1 LLKLNSSLCFCHSRA
16 GGNPLVTNK
25 VERDNSIKSN
35 MNFLEKIKIDLV
47 KEINKILGGESI
59 AVSDFEYPPEG
70 IGGDLSLPCF
80 NLAKQKKKSPVELA
94 KEIAEKIK
102 PGKNIAKI
110 EPTGLYLNFF
120 LNQEETAKTVLEEIL
135 KEKEKYGENKT
146 GKNKKVMIEFSN
158 ANTHKEYHVGH
169 LRNLCYGDAV
179 NKILSANGYKSI
191 PVSYINDF
199 GIHVAKTLWAYDK
212 FYTKEKIPKNK
223 GHFLG
228 EIYARAVKEIG
239 ESEELKKEVGEL
251 MSKIE
256 NRKGKEYKQ
265 WEKTRQWSIKQ
276 FSAIYKQLDVKFDN
290 IFYESEVIDEGRKMV
305 DELLLKKVLIKSRGA
320 IIANLEKDNLG
331 VLMFLRSDGTALY
344 PVADIPLA
352 IEKFKK
358 YKLDKSIYVV
368 DVRQGLY
375 FKQLFKVLSQL
386 GFKQEMIHLGYEFVK
401 LSSRMMSS
409 RTGNVITYETL
420 WEEAMERAKSE
431 TKVRHENWS
440 EKQIKAVAEKIVIGA
455 IKFEMIK
462 VGKEKIITFD
472 ANEALRFEGFTAAYI
487 QYTYARI
494 CSILRKAG
502 AAKKIKFLK
511 INFESLKEV
520 NEHKLSM
527 ALAKFS
533 EAIEKSAIVYNPAI
547 LAEYLHNLAKCFND
561 FYRDVPVLKADNEV
575 RLARVALLEAT
586 RIVLLRG
593 LSLLGIEAPERM

>member
-1 LLKLNSSLCFCHSRA
+1 
-16 GGNPLVTNK
+16 
-25 VERDNSIKSN
+25 
-35 MNFLEKIKIDLV
+35 MNFLEKIKIELA
-47 KEINKILGGESI
+47 KEINKILGGENI

-80 NLAKQKKKSPVELA
+80 NLAKENKKSPVELA
-94 KEIAEKIK
+94 KEISEKIK
-102 PGKNIAKI
+102 IGKNVAKV
-110 EPTGLYLNFF
+110 EPVGPYVNFF
-120 LNQEETAKTVLEEIL
+120 LDQTKISKIVLEQIL
-135 KEKEKYGENKT
+135 KEKEKYGEGKI
-146 GKNKKVMIEFSN
+146 GKNQKVMIEFSN

-179 NKILSANGYKSI
+179 NRILSASGYKSI

-212 FYTKEKIPKNK
+212 FYAKEKIPNNK

-239 ESEELKKEVGEL
+239 DSEESKKEVGGL
-251 MSKIE
+251 MRKIE
-256 NRKGKEYKQ
+256 SRKGKEYKLWQ
-265 WEKTRQWSIKQ
+265 KTRQWSIKQ
-276 FSAIYKQLDVKFDN
+276 FSSIYKELGVKFDQ
-290 IFYESEVIDEGRKMV
+290 IFYESEVIDEGREMV
-305 DELLLKKVLIKSRGA
+305 DDLIKKNVLIKSQGA
-320 IIANLEKDNLG
+320 IIADLEKYGLG

-352 IEKFKK
+352 IKKFKK

-375 FKQLFKVLSQL
+375 FKQLFKVLNQL

-401 LSSRMMSS
+401 LSSGMMSS

-431 TKVRHENWS
+431 TKIRHENWS
-440 EKQIKAVAEKIVIGA
+440 EKQIEAVAEKIVIGA

-494 CSILRKAG
+494 SSIIRKAG
-502 AAKKIKFLK
+502 AAKKIQFSK
-511 INFESLKEV
+511 IEFGNLKEIS
-520 NEHKLSM
+520 EHKLSI

-533 EAIEKSAIVYNPAI
+533 EAIEKASASYNPAT
-547 LAEYLHNLAKCFND
+547 LAEYLYSLAKCFND

-586 RIVLLRG
+586 RIVLENG
-593 LSLLGIEAPERM
+593 LNLLGIEAPERM